1 MNHAPAANSRR
12 APRPPRRAAR
22 PLRRGRARVV
32 GSVAVIACLL
42 ALAGCIVQP
51 SPKVKPAGP
60 PIRGGTATF
69 ALQVG
74 QDFSWIFP
82 IENTANDEPWDLNV
96 EESIWRPLYFAG
108 TGAVPTVDQ
117 ALSLAYPPV
126 WSDHNQTV
134 TIRLK
139 HYRWSDGTPVT
150 SRDVGFFLNLE
161 RVNKAQDSWYSPGS
175 LPDDVRSASYPS
187 ASEVVLHLTKPFS
200 QQWFDGNQ
208 LTWIFPLPQHAWDK
222 TSLTG
227 RVGNYD
233 ETTAGAKS
241 VFTFLFDQSKE
252 VSTYASSPLWHV
264 VDGPWRLTGYDATT
278 FQTTLEPNKAYSGPV
293 RPRLSKIVIES
304 FPSDT
309 AEVDALRAGQ
319 LSYGYLPF
327 SDYGMR
333 GYLRASGFAIAPW
346 APAYVQ
352 WAELG
357 YTSKTYGPLVRQLYI
372 RQALES
378 LVDQPLLIKQ
388 ILQGMGVQN
397 WSPIPT
403 EPANPYSNVRQNPN
417 AYNPAK
423 AVSLLKQHGW
433 QVAPGG
439 TTTCQSP
446 GTGATQCGPGIAA
459 GTKLAFSLIV
469 NSGNQPVNL
478 EMQALQSAFSQ
489 KAGIALNVRPVP
501 FTQVISTAFASC
513 TARQPGS
520 CPWQMAD
527 WGGGENLLP
536 YPTGEQIFG
545 STGASNASH
554 YASGTADHLV
564 QATHVGGRQ
573 ALAAYNSYLASQV
586 PVIWVPNLTYQLSMI
601 SNGLKG
607 ANAQN
612 PYTAITPESWHW

>member
-1 MNHAPAANSRR
+1 MNHAPAAGRRRIARQRRR
-12 APRPPRRAAR
+12 ARCA
-22 PLRRGRARVV
+22 
-32 GSVAVIACLL
+32 GSMAVAACLM

-51 SPKVKPAGP
+51 SAVVTAAGP

-96 EESIWRPLYFAG
+96 EESIWRPLYYAG
-108 TGAVPTVDQ
+108 TGADPTIDQ
-117 ALSLAYPPV
+117 SLSLAYPPV

-139 HYRWSDGTPVT
+139 HYMWSDGKPVT
-150 SRDVGFFLNLE
+150 SRDVEFFMNLQ
-161 RVNKAQDSWYSPGS
+161 RVNKSQDSWYSPGS
-175 LPDDVRSASYPS
+175 LPDDVRSASYPNS
-187 ASEVVLHLTKPFS
+187 SEIVLHLTRPFS

-293 RPRLSKIVIES
+293 RPRLSKFVIES

-309 AEVDALRAGQ
+309 AEVDALRAGE

-333 GYLRASGFAIAPW
+333 GYLRASGFAVAPW

-372 RQALES
+372 RQALQHV
-378 LVDQPLLIKQ
+378 VDQPLYMKYLFHGNGQ
-388 ILQGMGVQN
+388 YTYGPAPNLPG
-397 WSPIPT
+397 SPYTSPEEKT
-403 EPANPYSNVRQNPN
+403 DPDPYSVTAARSVL
-417 AYNPAK
+417 AA
-423 AVSLLKQHGW
+423 HGW
-433 QVAPGG
+433 ARGPGG
-439 TTTCQSP
+439 YLVCRHP
-446 GTGATQCGPGIAA
+446 GTGAGQCGAGIAA
-459 GTKLAFSLIV
+459 GRTLTLSMMFQTGSPTLLAEV
-469 NSGNQPVNL
+469 
-478 EMQALQSAFSQ
+478 QAYQTAAKS
-489 KAGIALNVRPVP
+489 AGIQINLDPQTETTMFSIGGICPPGPCNWGVLIYAAWMWNYGQGDVYPSSEGEFNTGGNYWSGGYSSP
-501 FTQVISTAFASC
+501 TADRLIAS
-513 TARQPGS
+513 AAS
-520 CPWQMAD
+520 
-527 WGGGENLLP
+527 
-536 YPTGEQIFG
+536 
-545 STGASNASH
+545 STGLSH
-554 YASGTADHLV
+554 LYAEEDYLSRNIA
-564 QATHVGGRQ
+564 
-573 ALAAYNSYLASQV
+573 ALWFPTIDNELSVVSDKLRGWQPQQVYANPMPENWYL
-586 PVIWVPNLTYQLSMI
+586 TR
-601 SNGLKG
+601 
-607 ANAQN
+607 
-612 PYTAITPESWHW
+612 

>member
-1 MNHAPAANSRR
+1 MQGWRKEAVQVPAFSKAKSQKTRGM
-12 APRPPRRAAR
+12 ASVVIAVAALVLAACGGSPAGTSAGKKETVR
-22 PLRRGRARVV
+22 FAEFP
-32 GSVAVIACLL
+32 GSVPNWILPITDPEH
-42 ALAGCIVQP
+42 AG
-51 SPKVKPAGP
+51 SPN
-60 PIRGGTATF
+60 TEE
-69 ALQVG
+69 
-74 QDFSWIFP
+74 FSY
-82 IENTANDEPWDLNV
+82 LM
-96 EESIWRPLYFAG
+96 WRPLYWRG
-108 TGAVPTVDQ
+108 TGTSPTVDP
-117 ALSLAYPPV
+117 AISVANPPAY
-126 WSDHNQTV
+126 SDGNRTV
-134 TIRLK
+134 TVTLRNYSWSNGDPVTARDVEFWFNLIKYNPGDWSGYVKGYIPDNVTSFQVVSAKTFRLK
-139 HYRWSDGTPVT
+139 LTAPVSPEWFTSDQLALITPM
-150 SRDVGFFLNLE
+150 
-161 RVNKAQDSWYSPGS
+161 P
-175 LPDDVRSASYPS
+175 
-187 ASEVVLHLTKPFS
+187 
-200 QQWFDGNQ
+200 QQ
-208 LTWIFPLPQHAWDK
+208 AWDK
-222 TSLTG
+222 TSAG
-227 RVGNYD
+227 GKVGNYD
-233 ETTAGAKS
+233 
-241 VFTFLFDQSKE
+241 QSKNGSQA
-252 VSTYASSPLWHV
+252 VLKYLMGQAKQLGSYASNPLWQT
-264 VDGPWRLTGYDATT
+264 VDGPWKLTGFTSDGNISFAPNRKYAGPGKPTYQHFLEVPFATDA
-278 FQTTLEPNKAYSGPV
+278 
-293 RPRLSKIVIES
+293 
-304 FPSDT
+304 
-309 AEVDALRAGQ
+309 AEFNSLLAGDVD
-319 LSYGYLPF
+319 YGYLPF
-327 SDYGMR
+327 SDLQQR
-333 GYLRASGFAIAPW
+333 SRVAAQGYHFSAWNLWTVNFIAINYYNA
-346 APAYVQ
+346 A
-352 WAELG
+352 
-357 YTSKTYGPLVRQLYI
+357 TGPLVRQLYI

-397 WSPIPT
+397 WSPIPAQ
-403 EPANPYSNVRQNPN
+403 PANPYSNVRQNPN

-446 GTGATQCGPGIAA
+446 GAGAAQCGPGIAA

-489 KAGIALNVRPVP
+489 KAGIGLNVRPVP

-513 TARQPGS
+513 TAKQPGS

-573 ALAAYNSYLASQV
+573 ALAAYNSYLAGQV

-607 ANAQN
+607 ADAQN